1 MVAVQQLADNSSLSH
16 IHTCADAKIK
26 QYNRKD
32 NLSYLSVVYASVDDS
47 DDDLNLS
54 RTRVSLCSTTMPV
67 QTWGGGKQQHG
78 SAKVESVKSWS
89 ILFRYFISIFSGCA
103 NSSRVQEMLTG
114 LFRFVFYDCTWCT
127 QSKGSLKFQYPKGTF
142 FWLSSWC

>member
-54 RTRVSLCSTTMPV
+54 RTRVSLCSTTMRISMQHNYASANV
-67 QTWGGGKQQHG
+67 RRGKT
-78 SAKVESVKSWS
+78 AAW
-89 ILFRYFISIFSGCA
+89 IS
-103 NSSRVQEMLTG
+103 
-114 LFRFVFYDCTWCT
+114 
-127 QSKGSLKFQYPKGTF
+127 
-142 FWLSSWC
+142 